1 MAVPSLTVIVI
12 VAVPLA
18 PLTGVRVTV
27 RFAPLPPKTMLA
39 SGTNAALLEVPVTVK
54 AATGLSRSAMVNAMA
69 PVGVFS
75 GVVWSF
81 ILVIVGGSLFAFT
94 VKTKLIDAV
103 ADPSDTVIV
112 MVDVPLWLPAGVII
126 TVRLAPVPLKTM
138 LASGTTVALLDVAAN
153 VRSAGSDSASPIE
166 KPIADV
172 GVSSNV
178 V

>member
-1 MAVPSLTVIVI
+1 M
-12 VAVPLA
+12 
-18 PLTGVRVTV
+18 
-27 RFAPLPPKTMLA
+27 
-39 SGTNAALLEVPVTVK
+39 PVTVK
-54 AATGLSRSAMVNAMA
+54 VATGLSASAMVNAIA

-94 VKTKLIDAV
+94 VKTKLVDAV

-112 MVDVPLWLPAGVII
+112 MVDVPLWLPAGVIT

-138 LASGTTVALLDVAAN
+138 LASGTTVVLLDVAVN

-166 KPIADV
+166 KPMADV